1 MPHGT
6 LTLEAAVG
14 LFVRDK
20 VMLCYRTTVQ
30 LSAQVQMNFD
40 FEVWGSDVDAD
51 HVCDRERKH
60 FFFFYKYYIIL
71 LESEIRWCISAGKK
85 SRFSEDTDQ
94 VYTSE
99 QIPSV
104 QLDPIRHFRKQT
116 STTEK
121 TIATNQITAVSPSH
135 TVKWL

>member
-1 MPHGT
+1 
-6 LTLEAAVG
+6 
-14 LFVRDK
+14 
-20 VMLCYRTTVQ
+20 MLMQIMCVTV
-30 LSAQVQMNFD
+30 N
-40 FEVWGSDVDAD
+40 GNT
-51 HVCDRERKH
+51 
-60 FFFFYKYYIIL
+60 FFFFKFYIIL